1 LSGIFLLLGDNLW
14 KSELLRGQA
23 LLPSPG
29 FLPCGQKTHPAS
41 RSLTKAHF
49 STDCF
54 KKKKTSFLGVW
65 FNLILLIKERIKG
78 GRQKVET

>member
-1 LSGIFLLLGDNLW
+1 VSFCED
-14 KSELLRGQA
+14 R

-41 RSLTKAHF
+41 RSITKAHF

-54 KKKKTSFLGVW
+54 KKKKTSLKDFKAL
-65 FNLILLIKERIKG
+65 FEILLLKNFIPTFFICK
-78 GRQKVET
+78 